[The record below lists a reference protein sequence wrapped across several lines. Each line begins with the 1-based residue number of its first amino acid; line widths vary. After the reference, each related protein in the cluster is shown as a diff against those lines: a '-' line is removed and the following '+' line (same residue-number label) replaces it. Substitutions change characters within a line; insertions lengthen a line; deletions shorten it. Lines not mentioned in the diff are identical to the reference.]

1 MRHFGRSGEIE
12 EPPSTNTTLSAA
24 QQAIVYWEMSRRG
37 WGPKVYGFFPGGQLE
52 EYFVGSHTLTAKEAW
67 DVVVRCAVAK
77 SYARLHSLQLPLRRD
92 CGKLIVREFV
102 KSVQR
107 KRGDIVKTLREVGH
121 PVVM

>member
-1 MRHFGRSGEIE
+1 
-12 EPPSTNTTLSAA
+12 
-24 QQAIVYWEMSRRG
+24 MSRRG

-92 CGKLIVREFV
+92 CGKLVVREFV

-107 KRGDIVKTLREVGH
+107 KRGESRGEYTCRSQRGSVTRNSHDLPFEYQWSWSHILVASTLMQLSMG
-121 PVVM
+121 